1 MFGKLKIKNML
12 KKILITGGAGY
23 KGTLLAEELLNLGH
37 NVTILDNFMYG
48 YDSVFHLISRKNL
61 TINKTDMRNLKAS
74 DVEGFDVV
82 FHLAGISGMPACATN
97 PHSAESI
104 NVDSVRNL
112 IALMKPEQL
121 LINASTTSM
130 YGYSE
135 VICDEETVIAPVS
148 IYGKTKFVSENLIQ
162 ARDNSI
168 SLRFATVF
176 GVSPRM
182 RNDLMVND
190 FTYKAIVDR
199 SIILFAGDTK
209 RTFIHIKDAIRAYIF
224 AMDNSEIM
232 KNQIYNVGD
241 DGMNLSKKDISN
253 NIAQY
258 VKFEI
263 IDSNL
268 PDLDKRNFEISF
280 KKINALGF
288 KTMYNLNDG
297 ILDLVKLYSFYV
309 QYTPYKVI

>member
-1 MFGKLKIKNML
+1 MK

-23 KGTLLAEELLNLGH
+23 KGVLLTDALLKLNH
-37 NVTILDNFMYG
+37 DVTILDNFMYG
-48 YDSVFHLISRKNL
+48 YDSVLHLISNKNL
-61 TINKTDMRNLKAS
+61 TINKVDIRNLKQP
-74 DVEGFDVV
+74 DIDGFDVV

-104 NVDSVRNL
+104 NVDAVAKL
-112 IALMKPEQL
+112 ISFMKPEQL

-130 YGYSE
+130 YGYSD
-135 VICDEETVIAPVS
+135 VICDEESIILPVS
-148 IYGKTKFVSENLIQ
+148 IYGKTKFISENLIQ

-176 GVSPRM
+176 GVSPKM

-190 FTYKAIVDR
+190 FTYKAIIDR
-199 SIILFAGDTK
+199 SIILFAGETK
-209 RTFIHIKDAIRAYIF
+209 RTFIHINDAIRAYIF
-224 AMDNSEIM
+224 AMDNALIM
-232 KNQIYNVGD
+232 KNNIYNVGD
-241 DGMNLSKKDISN
+241 DSMNLSKIDISN
-253 NIAQY
+253 NIKKY

-263 IDSNL
+263 IESGL

-288 KTMYNLNDG
+288 KTEYDLNDG

-309 QYTPYKVI
+309 QYIPYKII

>member
-1 MFGKLKIKNML
+1 MK

-23 KGTLLAEELLNLGH
+23 KGVLLTDALLKLNH
-37 NVTILDNFMYG
+37 DVTILDNFMYG
-48 YDSVFHLISRKNL
+48 YDSVLHLISNKNL
-61 TINKTDMRNLKAS
+61 TINKVDIRNLKQP
-74 DVEGFDVV
+74 DIDGFDVV

-104 NVDSVRNL
+104 NVDAVAKL
-112 IALMKPEQL
+112 ISFMKPEQL

-130 YGYSE
+130 YGYSD
-135 VICDEETVIAPVS
+135 VICDEESIIFPVS
-148 IYGKTKFVSENLIQ
+148 IYGKTKFISENLIQ

-176 GVSPRM
+176 GVSPKM

-190 FTYKAIVDR
+190 FTYKAIIDR
-199 SIILFAGDTK
+199 SIILFAGETK
-209 RTFIHIKDAIRAYIF
+209 RTFIHINDAIRAYIF
-224 AMDNSEIM
+224 AMDNALIM
-232 KNQIYNVGD
+232 KNNIYNVGD
-241 DGMNLSKKDISN
+241 DSMNLSKIDISN
-253 NIAQY
+253 NIKKY

-263 IDSNL
+263 IESGL

-288 KTMYNLNDG
+288 KTEYDLNDG
-297 ILDLVKLYSFYV
+297 ILDLVKLYSFYM
-309 QYTPYKVI
+309 QYIPYKII

>member
-1 MFGKLKIKNML
+1 ML

-23 KGTLLAEELLNLGH
+23 KGVLLAEELLDLGH
-37 NVTILDNFMYG
+37 YVTILDNFMYG
-48 YDSVFHLISRKNL
+48 YDSVFHLINRKNL
-61 TINKTDMRNLKAS
+61 TINKTDIRNLKES

-104 NVDSVRNL
+104 NVDSVRKL
-112 IALMKPEQL
+112 ISFMKPEQL

-135 VICDEETVIAPVS
+135 TICDEETPISPVS

-162 ARDNSI
+162 ARENSI

-190 FTYKAIVDR
+190 FTYKAITDR

-209 RTFIHIKDAIRAYIF
+209 RTFIHIKDAIRAYRF
-224 AMDNSEIM
+224 TMENSEIM
-232 KNQIYNVGD
+232 KNQVYNVGD
-241 DGMNLSKKDISN
+241 NLMNLSKKDISN
-253 NIAQY
+253 NIGKY
-258 VKFEI
+258 VKFEL
-263 IDSNL
+263 IDSTL

-280 KKINALGF
+280 KKINDLGF
-288 KTMYNLNDG
+288 KTVYNLNDG
-297 ILDLVKLYSFYV
+297 IVDLVKLYSFYI